1 MHAIG
6 NKRCSSGSP
15 GVAQQGNRCIKL
27 QMVSSS
33 QPVSICKLRMGH
45 SKNQIFVLLA
55 CLLLNSALSWWAIC
69 VEVMILISD
78 VQVSAAD
85 AGVVK
90 INTVS
95 LRCPG
100 KAAVCCSWQLLCTT
114 SMQWQPIQ
122 VQQMQADLLTYLTA
136 KSSRC

>member
-1 MHAIG
+1 MLG
-6 NKRCSSGSP
+6 
-15 GVAQQGNRCIKL
+15 
-27 QMVSSS
+27 
-33 QPVSICKLRMGH
+33 
-45 SKNQIFVLLA
+45 
-55 CLLLNSALSWWAIC
+55 
-69 VEVMILISD
+69 VEVIILVSD

-85 AGVVK
+85 AGIVK
-90 INTVS
+90 IHTVS

-122 VQQMQADLLTYLTA
+122 VQQADLTYLTA